1 MSQEQLFIGAAGTH
15 LLEADGKKRQKK
27 RSHTDIPT
35 QIDCNH
41 CCWRTDQYYCSL
53 PDEVL
58 GDLQAR
64 KITRTYSKGTI
75 LYLEGE
81 LAEGIFILC
90 SGRVK
95 LSAYSENGRS
105 LILRIAEPG
114 QLLGVSAV
122 AVGIPYEATAE
133 VITDCQVNFVKAND
147 FLIFLDS
154 HSTAALKA
162 IRELSLTY
170 RRANSQACS
179 LGLSSTVSDKLAK
192 LLIEW
197 YDRSGANGSG
207 AHIPMSHT
215 HEEIAEMIGTTRET
229 ITRILKIFRLQ
240 ELIAIEKA
248 ELFIPD
254 RKRLATVIGT
264 RPGRR

>member
-114 QLLGVSAV
+114 QLLGMSAV
-122 AVGIPYEATAE
+122 AVGVGSRGHMTSPPSGIVT
-133 VITDCQVNFVKAND
+133 VQ
-147 FLIFLDS
+147 S
-154 HSTAALKA
+154 
-162 IRELSLTY
+162 
-170 RRANSQACS
+170 
-179 LGLSSTVSDKLAK
+179 GSSVRMAS
-192 LLIEW
+192 
-197 YDRSGANGSG
+197 
-207 AHIPMSHT
+207 
-215 HEEIAEMIGTTRET
+215 
-229 ITRILKIFRLQ
+229 
-240 ELIAIEKA
+240 
-248 ELFIPD
+248 
-254 RKRLATVIGT
+254 
-264 RPGRR
+264 